1 MEALNGIKDLSYALD
16 TFYFLIT
23 GALVMWM
30 AAGFAMLEAGLV
42 RSKNTAEILTKNI
55 VLFAIACIMYML
67 VGYNIMY
74 GDGTEGGIIPSLSF
88 FLGADNDPAEVLAQ
102 GMDGWYD
109 GSYYSGMSDFFFQMV
124 FVATA
129 MSIVSGAVAERMKL
143 WAFLAFAVVMT
154 GFIYPVQGYWKW
166 GGGFLDAA
174 GFLDFAGSGV
184 VHLCGAT
191 AALAGVLLLGARKG
205 KYGADGK
212 VNAIPGANM
221 PLATIGTFILWLGWF
236 GFNGGSELVL
246 SNVGEA
252 NAVALVFVNT
262 NMAAAGGVI
271 AGLVTARLL
280 FGKADL
286 TMALNG
292 ALAGL
297 VSITAEPLTPT
308 PELATL
314 IGAIGGVLVVFSII
328 TLDKLKIDDP
338 VGAISVH
345 GVVGV
350 WGLLA
355 VLLSNGDATL
365 GAQLLGLVSI
375 FVWTFVASL
384 IVWGIIKAVM
394 GIRVSE
400 EEEYEGVD
408 IGECGLEAYPEFTGS
423 KGSGL

>member
-1 MEALNGIKDLSYALD
+1 VEALNGIKDLSYALD

-42 RSKNTAEILTKNI
+42 RSKNTAEILTKNV
-55 VLFAIACIMYML
+55 VLFAIACIMYMI

-88 FLGADNDPAEVLAQ
+88 MLGADNNPEEVLKI

-109 GSYYSGMSDFFFQMV
+109 GSYYSSMSDFFFQMV

-143 WAFLAFAVVMT
+143 WAFLFFAVVMT

-166 GGGFLDAA
+166 GGGFLDQA

-205 KYGADGK
+205 KYGPDGK
-212 VNAIPGANM
+212 INAIPGANM

-236 GFNGGSELVL
+236 GFNGGSELIL

-252 NAVALVFVNT
+252 NAVAKVFVNT
-262 NMAAAGGVI
+262 NMAASGGVV
-271 AGLVTARLL
+271 AGLITARLL

-297 VSITAEPLTPT
+297 VAITAEPLTPS

-314 IGAIGGVLVVFSII
+314 IGAIGGVLVVFAII
-328 TLDKLKIDDP
+328 TIDKIKIDDP

-345 GVVGV
+345 GVVGI

-355 VLLSNGDATL
+355 VTLSNPDSSL
-365 GAQLLGLVSI
+365 GSQLLGIGSI
-375 FVWTFVASL
+375 FVWTFVTSL
-384 IVWGIIKAVM
+384 IVWGILKAVM

-423 KGSGL
+423 KGSGI